1 MKSAGHAGSFQRKR
15 GIGNMN
21 KTHRHYWLAA
31 VLGVSLT
38 ALAGCQTWVTEAGL
52 TLPSGHYLEHPAQ
65 YIPASPPF
73 PLSRELTS
81 MEAGGVIAGAAAGA
95 GQPAVAPVPV
105 PGPVGPVP
113 AAPVPAPAPVP
124 PLP

>member
-1 MKSAGHAGSFQRKR
+1 
-15 GIGNMN
+15 MN
-21 KTHRHYWLAA
+21 RTRRRYWLGTVAG
-31 VLGVSLT
+31 LTLT
-38 ALAGCQTWVTEAGL
+38 ALAGCQTWVTEAGI

-95 GQPAVAPVPV
+95 GQAPVAPP
-105 PGPVGPVP
+105 P
-113 AAPVPAPAPVP
+113 APPPPAPVP
-124 PLP
+124 

>member
-1 MKSAGHAGSFQRKR
+1 
-15 GIGNMN
+15 MN
-21 KTHRHYWLAA
+21 KTRRWYWLGTI
-31 VLGVSLT
+31 VGLGLT
-38 ALAGCQTWVTEAGL
+38 TLVGCQTWVTEAGV

-95 GQPAVAPVPV
+95 GQPAVAPV
-105 PGPVGPVP
+105 
-113 AAPVPAPAPVP
+113 APVPAPAPPPGGPVP
-124 PLP
+124 

>member
-1 MKSAGHAGSFQRKR
+1 MK
-15 GIGNMN
+15 
-21 KTHRHYWLAA
+21 KTRRQVWLGTF
-31 VLGVSLT
+31 VGLGLASLT
-38 ALAGCQTWVTEAGL
+38 GCQTWVTEAGV

-95 GQPAVAPVPV
+95 GQPAVAPIPVPV
-105 PGPVGPVP
+105 PVGPVP
-113 AAPVPAPAPVP
+113 APPPVP